1 MAVNFEGSVV
11 NLRDKLVS
19 VDRKKQQSETAQ
31 GVKKGES
38 NSADSEKKYIADV
51 VGIRNENRLAA
62 ASNRNIQSHEE
73 AQDVLEELKS
83 QLFNDSKSALDAHK
97 KASPDAVMQFY
108 PFE

>member
-62 ASNRNIQSHEE
+62 ASN
-73 AQDVLEELKS
+73 S